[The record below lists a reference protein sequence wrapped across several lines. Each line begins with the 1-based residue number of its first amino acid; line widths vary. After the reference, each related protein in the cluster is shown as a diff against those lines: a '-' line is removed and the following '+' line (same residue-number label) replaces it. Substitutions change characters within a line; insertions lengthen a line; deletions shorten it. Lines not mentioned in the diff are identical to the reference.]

1 MTSARHRRPKPCRTS
16 SHRHQHLNHSV
27 LFLVN
32 VVIIMI
38 VIPRYIQS
46 MSEEVEQLE
55 GLMSQYTGQAASMEQ
70 VDEGAV

>member
-1 MTSARHRRPKPCRTS
+1 
-16 SHRHQHLNHSV
+16 
-27 LFLVN
+27 
-32 VVIIMI
+32 MI